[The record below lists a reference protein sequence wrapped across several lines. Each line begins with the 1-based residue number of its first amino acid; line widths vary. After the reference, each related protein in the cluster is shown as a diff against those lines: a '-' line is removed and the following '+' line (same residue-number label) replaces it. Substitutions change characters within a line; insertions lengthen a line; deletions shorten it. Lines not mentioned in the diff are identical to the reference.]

1 MIPSSL
7 QIGPLTVHFYGL
19 IIAIAIYIGWFI
31 AKKRAKLY
39 KIPEKLFDDPILVS
53 PLLFGIIGGRLY
65 HVASSWQYYQVNISQ
80 IVQIWNG
87 GLGILG
93 ALIGIFG
100 GFYFIAR
107 KRKIK
112 FLSLLDL
119 ISPSLIFGQALGR
132 IGNYINQE
140 AFGPPTNLPWGVFID
155 RIHRPPEFQQFSH
168 FHPTFFY
175 EAALDLIFFVVLLY
189 LTKKLKVPG
198 QLFAAYLI
206 LYALGRF
213 FVEFFRIDTWVID
226 QIRVAHILSVATLL
240 LGAYLFIKLK
250 IDHTKPQDH

>member
-7 QIGPLTVHFYGL
+7 QFGPLTVHIYGL
-19 IIAIAIYIGWFI
+19 IIAIAIYVGWFI
-31 AKKRAKLY
+31 ARKRAKLY
-39 KIPEKLFDDPILVS
+39 KIPEKLFDDPILIS

-65 HVASSWQYYQVNISQ
+65 HVASIWQYYQNNLSQ
-80 IVQIWNG
+80 MFMVWNG
-87 GLGILG
+87 GLGIWG

-107 KRKIK
+107 KRNIK

-155 RIHRPPEFQQFSH
+155 KAHRPPEFQQFSR

-175 EAALDLIFFVVLLY
+175 EAVLDLIFFAVLLY
-189 LTKKLKVPG
+189 LTKKLKIPG
-198 QLFAAYLI
+198 QLFAVYLI

-213 FVEFFRIDTWVID
+213 FVEFVRTDTWIVSGFKI
-226 QIRVAHILSVATLL
+226 AHLFSLTAIFIGICLL
-240 LGAYLFIKLK
+240 AKVR
-250 IDHTKPQDH
+250 D